1 MVGECGGGGG
11 GEIWGERDTL
21 SPPDKSPEAI
31 CASHSF
37 LSLTFQPQI
46 FQVNPGIL
54 GPPPRQQAP
63 GRPPEALKECFQR
76 GHRLPQQSCWSI
88 SELKLESG
96 KATEERATA
105 YLPTRAPLSASARML
120 RTE

>member
-1 MVGECGGGGG
+1 MVGGG

-63 GRPPEALKECFQR
+63 GRPPEALKECSSADTVS
-76 GHRLPQQSCWSI
+76 HSS
-88 SELKLESG
+88 
-96 KATEERATA
+96 RAGA
-105 YLPTRAPLSASARML
+105 FLS
-120 RTE
+120 